1 MQRGLPT
8 VLTKRSRLRRLW
20 SRSAPTLAGYAALHC
35 WTLPVMLITHGE
47 DVVID
52 DNPTPQEWVLLT
64 LIALA
69 PVLIV
74 GVGWR
79 VSRISDSRK
88 RAIAATVAVSVVG
101 VVIVVETDL
110 SRLPDAAIFTA
121 LVLLLTAS
129 GVGSVVGWALR
140 ITVSQFATIGAL
152 AVRALP
158 VVLLTTLVFF
168 NGNVW
173 LMAATIGAERLG
185 LAIAFLLSIAA
196 AFVVSTTRERVRP
209 MLQSPAA
216 LPRDCERLA
225 LTPFATLPDSAGSPP
240 LTRAERVN
248 MVFVLAVSQL
258 VQIMVVALL
267 TAVIYVM
274 LGLIVLSSA
283 LLDEWTRGAPS
294 SSTVLGLTFPVPDS
308 LIHMCLFLGALTFM
322 YISARAVDD
331 AEYRTTFVDPL
342 IDDLHATLIARNRYH
357 ASITG
362 YSPRVDAAD
371 HSD

>member
-1 MQRGLPT
+1 
-8 VLTKRSRLRRLW
+8 
-20 SRSAPTLAGYAALHC
+20 
-35 WTLPVMLITHGE
+35 
-47 DVVID
+47 
-52 DNPTPQEWVLLT
+52 
-64 LIALA
+64 
-69 PVLIV
+69 
-74 GVGWR
+74 
-79 VSRISDSRK
+79 
-88 RAIAATVAVSVVG
+88 
-101 VVIVVETDL
+101 
-110 SRLPDAAIFTA
+110 
-121 LVLLLTAS
+121 
-129 GVGSVVGWALR
+129 
-140 ITVSQFATIGAL
+140 
-152 AVRALP
+152 
-158 VVLLTTLVFF
+158 
-168 NGNVW
+168 
-173 LMAATIGAERLG
+173 
-185 LAIAFLLSIAA
+185 
-196 AFVVSTTRERVRP
+196 
-209 MLQSPAA
+209 
-216 LPRDCERLA
+216 
-225 LTPFATLPDSAGSPP
+225 
-240 LTRAERVN
+240 